1 MCVYRPSQGIQEPRT
16 LCANTQREPNF
27 LGSIVMCAG
36 LVVAMRSPVT
46 PLSISYRVPMK
57 LLQGCETNQLHR
69 RTGGT
74 LDFMERKREAY
85 G

>member
-16 LCANTQREPNF
+16 LCAAPQREPDF

-46 PLSISYRVPMK
+46 PLSIRVPMK
-57 LLQGCETNQLHR
+57 LLQRCETNQLHR